1 MLHTYRMGVGSPL
14 PLVNIV
20 YTDKI
25 RYKDRFVNPIK
36 ALIRNTVPPQLDEFY
51 IDNMCNLLFYTNLL
65 QDQFDEY
72 KQNKKTIQDMETVL
86 VGFANRRKFHKFLMD
101 QSCLMF
107 EDALV
112 SKQVNGRADPFETLR
127 TLDQNPN
134 KMNIVKSGHSDSEQ
148 RQLDAAI
155 ALLKKQNEEES
166 KKKLEQDKQDQSGA
180 NSPGNIVKG
189 QTTQGQG
196 QGTFL
201 PEPAR
206 VDKKYDVKPE
216 VEHAT
221 PSSDKEIVERVRDL
235 TKQDNVQ
242 LQDLQKELQQKTTKG
257 DLLSSKPEDQ
267 LMTGDSYIPSDTHK
281 MLSITADELTALQSI
296 EDKVIQQMKLDKEL
310 YQQNKNRLKQLVID
324 KQREIDDKLSKQ
336 QKANSIKSDNLR
348 YQQDVMEKYYQEQKE
363 LLQTRARMIEQ
374 KRQKDKQ
381 ELSRLKQS
389 YVKKLNAQ
397 YNRALD
403 DVSKQYEGQLKQQRV
418 LLEELVHNDEW
429 KKSREGENVYLKE
442 LTDKL
447 QGTYQTPVMEVPRKK
462 RTIKKVK
469 RSEPKKKT
477 AKKKRND
484 IKQANPGVD
493 TIKTL
498 INAR

>member
-1 MLHTYRMGVGSPL
+1 M
-14 PLVNIV
+14 
-20 YTDKI
+20 
-25 RYKDRFVNPIK
+25 
-36 ALIRNTVPPQLDEFY
+36 
-51 IDNMCNLLFYTNLL
+51 
-65 QDQFDEY
+65 
-72 KQNKKTIQDMETVL
+72 
-86 VGFANRRKFHKFLMD
+86 
-101 QSCLMF
+101 
-107 EDALV
+107 
-112 SKQVNGRADPFETLR
+112 
-127 TLDQNPN
+127 
-134 KMNIVKSGHSDSEQ
+134 
-148 RQLDAAI
+148 
-155 ALLKKQNEEES
+155 
-166 KKKLEQDKQDQSGA
+166 
-180 NSPGNIVKG
+180 
-189 QTTQGQG
+189 
-196 QGTFL
+196 
-201 PEPAR
+201 
-206 VDKKYDVKPE
+206 
-216 VEHAT
+216 
-221 PSSDKEIVERVRDL
+221 
-235 TKQDNVQ
+235 
-242 LQDLQKELQQKTTKG
+242 
-257 DLLSSKPEDQ
+257 
-267 LMTGDSYIPSDTHK
+267 
-281 MLSITADELTALQSI
+281 
-296 EDKVIQQMKLDKEL
+296 
-310 YQQNKNRLKQLVID
+310 VID